1 MTRSRPGEYVYR
13 DEVLPILTIGVAFNL
28 ATSFI
33 VAWAKGAYGFGF
45 GWYLGIGH
53 LFQDTSGTC
62 FAALVLGPWWGATVG
77 VISSTL
83 NTFWISEQFG
93 DAFAYTC
100 VQIGLALAWG
110 YVGRLVSAEETL
122 VHAPSAALNWKSV
135 RAFLALLIAGAL
147 TATVLADLVKATLLE
162 KAGGAIYQGLNHD
175 YYAAIEQ
182 KLLNLGLASAARVM
196 ALGIFDSYA
205 NFIDKGLSLIIA
217 LALARA
223 IGVIPSDH
231 TFGRSYLPPRLSQRM
246 KVGADSILWFLGIY
260 SGYLFISW
268 FVLQNVHFM
277 YSPEGSV
284 LAGWMQQ
291 LAALLLFPYPI
302 AIICLTFFSL
312 DRYQDPH
319 VEHYRL
325 GRRQL
330 YDRIRGPMPWS
341 TAGLEQSRFLFLQQ
355 NSGYGLVGSL
365 VMWPIKSYLLNAQAL
380 WIYFFGMSALSLLF
394 VYERR
399 ESLRWFKKAQEWGRA
414 TDAYFAA
421 SGSRASTPGMV
432 AVFNDIMS
440 EELMPCPG
448 GQFQIGQTALQVSVN
463 CAKSGWLEQV
473 KHNREFDHV
482 LILAQD
488 GPVDLQLV
496 AGVVRKMREEA
507 GVGATII
514 LHTATAFVDVPGL
527 RMIGLK
533 NNCMLIAIG
542 PSELA
547 DLIKARALAEDLGA
561 ALCRA
566 RISSR
571 YSDMLASGRIAP
583 PRLIP
588 AGHTPN

>member
-1 MTRSRPGEYVYR
+1 MISSRPGEYVYR

-110 YVGRLVSAEETL
+110 YAGRLVSAEETL
-122 VHAPSAALNWKSV
+122 VNLPFSALNWRSL
-135 RAFLALLIAGAL
+135 RAFAALLVAGAL
-147 TATVLADLVKATLLE
+147 TATILADLVKATLLE
-162 KAGGAIYQGLNHD
+162 KAGGGMYQGLNHD
-175 YYAAIEQ
+175 YYTAIERQ
-182 KLLNLGLASAARVM
+182 LHDFGVVSAARVM

-223 IGVIPSDH
+223 IGVVPSDH
-231 TFGRSYLPPRLSQRM
+231 TFGMTYSPITLSQRI
-246 KVGADSILWFLGIY
+246 KVGADSIFWFLGIY
-260 SGYLFISW
+260 SGYLLISW

-277 YSPEGSV
+277 YSPEGSG
-284 LAGWMQQ
+284 LSNWMQQ

-302 AIICLTFFSL
+302 AVICLAFFSH
-312 DRYQDPH
+312 DRYQDAF
-319 VEHYRL
+319 VEKCRL
-325 GRRQL
+325 SRLQL
-330 YDRIRGPMPWS
+330 YERIRGPMPWS
-341 TAGLEQSRFLFLQQ
+341 TAGLQQSRFLFLQQ

-399 ESLRWFKKAQEWGRA
+399 ESLCWFKKAQEWGRA
-414 TDAYFAA
+414 ADAYFAV
-421 SGSRASTPGMV
+421 SGSRASAPGMV

-440 EELMPCPG
+440 DELVPCPG

-463 CAKSGWLEQV
+463 CAKHGWLEQV
-473 KHNREFDHV
+473 KHSREFDHV
-482 LILAQD
+482 LILAHD
-488 GPVDLQLV
+488 GHVDLDLLG
-496 AGVVRKMREEA
+496 GVVRKMREEA

-514 LHTATAFVDVPGL
+514 LHTASTVVDVRGL
-527 RMIGLK
+527 RMIGSES
-533 NNCMLIAIG
+533 NCMLIAIG
-542 PSELA
+542 PRELA
-547 DLIKARALAEDLGA
+547 ELIKARALAEDLGA
-561 ALCRA
+561 ELCRA

-571 YSDMLASGRIAP
+571 YSNMLVSGKIAP
-583 PRLIP
+583 PCLIP
-588 AGHTPN
+588 DGHVHG